1 MEQLQLT
8 LPKVM
13 SAKTK
18 DIVYDQHIVDYIE
31 FNDELMR
38 WHDENER
45 LRQIRLEENKQW
57 VIKYVRE
64 FPLPL

>member
-1 MEQLQLT
+1 
-8 LPKVM
+8 M
-13 SAKTK
+13 SAKTNNNQ
-18 DIVYDQHIVDYIE
+18 DQHILDYIE
-31 FNDELMR
+31 FNNELMQ

-64 FPLPL
+64 FPVPLY

>member
-13 SAKTK
+13 SAKTNNNQ
-18 DIVYDQHIVDYIE
+18 DQHIVDYIE

-38 WHDENER
+38 WHDDNER

-64 FPLPL
+64 FPVPLY